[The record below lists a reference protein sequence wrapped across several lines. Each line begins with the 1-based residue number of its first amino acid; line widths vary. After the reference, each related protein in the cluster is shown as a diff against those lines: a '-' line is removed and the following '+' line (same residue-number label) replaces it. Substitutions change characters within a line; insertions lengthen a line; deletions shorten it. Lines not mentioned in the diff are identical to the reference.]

1 MCNHLNTCRRTSQ
14 SLNHIGMAKTWCEVL
29 HFIVKSSLM
38 FLGCRNSSSLRVKSL
53 MAQGDPFNVASIT
66 SPRDPC
72 LLTLGRPVR
81 PSGTGTIPSRCHC
94 MKVEK
99 VAKLHLW
106 LHLKTPKL
114 HAPSLTGVFLE
125 HTIYSLCAPKLHWN
139 SDEFQWHTAREAMRY
154 QPCNHV
160 NVLSVHMCKWG

>member
-1 MCNHLNTCRRTSQ
+1 M
-14 SLNHIGMAKTWCEVL
+14 
-29 HFIVKSSLM
+29 
-38 FLGCRNSSSLRVKSL
+38 
-53 MAQGDPFNVASIT
+53 
-66 SPRDPC
+66 
-72 LLTLGRPVR
+72 TLGRSVR

-125 HTIYSLCAPKLHWN
+125 HTIYSLCAPKLYWN
-139 SDEFQWHTAREAMRY
+139 SDVFQWHTAHEAMRY

-160 NVLSVHMCKWG
+160 NIRSVHSANGAKSLGWMVLKIPRAVSFTQQASPYIGLLLTPG